1 MLPTLC
7 RMIQLPCSTLGT
19 SLNMLLRSWSAL
31 GPLPARKLRT
41 RGRNRLTKRGQ
52 AVQ

>member
-31 GPLPARKLRT
+31 APLPARKLR
-41 RGRNRLTKRGQ
+41 
-52 AVQ
+52 VQGPDRSK